1 MLAEDFYDFRKILRR
16 MYFLDVSKDDIII
29 EEDDDP
35 RVRAIKKKLLER
47 KKKLK
52 KVKSKNDDSNI
63 EFSDLIGSLTLDNCG
78 LNMENVWNI
87 TYYAFHDQLKRM
99 EWREQFNINNRAA
112 LAGAKIDKE
121 QLKHWIRSIKSDN
134 N

>member
-16 MYFLDVSKDDIII
+16 MYFLDVSKDDIVI

-52 KVKSKNDDSNI
+52 KVKSKDGDSNI
-63 EFSDLIGSLTLDNCG
+63 EFSDLIGSLTLNNC
-78 LNMENVWNI
+78 
-87 TYYAFHDQLKRM
+87 
-99 EWREQFNINNRAA
+99 
-112 LAGAKIDKE
+112 
-121 QLKHWIRSIKSDN
+121 
-134 N
+134 